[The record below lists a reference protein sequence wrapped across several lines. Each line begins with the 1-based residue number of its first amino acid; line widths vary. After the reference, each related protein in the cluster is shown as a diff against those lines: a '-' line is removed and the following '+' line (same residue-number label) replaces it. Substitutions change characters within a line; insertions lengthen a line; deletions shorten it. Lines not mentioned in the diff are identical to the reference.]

1 MAENEPI
8 KYSDLISPDD
18 SLEKLVK
25 QLDEISS
32 ALQLVQKSAVSLN
45 ESMKTMSGATSEG
58 RGAIAAASKEA
69 EKLAKAQADLAF
81 AESETARK
89 IAELKEAT
97 REQNNLNK
105 LAAKE
110 ANSAAGS
117 YNALSAQ
124 YSRLKMILNQM
135 SEEERKNTAEGRKMV
150 KQADDLYSKM
160 NELQKATGKY
170 TLQVGNYELAGK
182 SLRQE
187 LRQLT
192 QALTA
197 MKLEG
202 KENSEEYAE
211 MVQRAGELRD
221 AMQDAGE
228 AINRTASDTSNLDA
242 VLGAASAATGGFAV
256 ATATMS
262 MLGAST
268 RDVEIAQK
276 KLQEAIAL
284 VNGVQAIAN
293 ALNKDSALVTKVM
306 ALQSLALGK
315 AKELEASKTV
325 GATIAQKAFN
335 LVAKANPYVLLASA
349 LVTVVGALVMFSMRT
364 KEAEERLEATKFAI
378 QKLNNEL
385 EYCKSIT
392 DEVKSIIGKL
402 GGNELVSSMRTVN
415 DFTISVLKL
424 NNAIEEAKAEIEKL
438 EADGNSD
445 ENKKKIKELNLE
457 IEKLGDEWEVVG
469 KKWKQ
474 YEIDLTYIRKELENT
489 NKTNKELARNKSV
502 ENSLS
507 NQISMLQKK
516 ADLYSARN
524 DGQKNLAYE
533 KQIFDLENK
542 AISNQLANL
551 NIRKKSLDNEF
562 AIYKEKV
569 NAQIML
575 SDAEK
580 EQLIT
585 EKSIEIEQKK
595 SEFAIERQNLLY
607 SRQILM
613 LDKELRK
620 IERFNKELQTQR
632 ELQMS
637 QRGRADDVLSSNNRI
652 VDAEIERQNTILE
665 AQDTYSN
672 RMRKEELTNR
682 KNLIE
687 IQRNRNSD
695 TIELQRKEAD
705 ELYAI
710 RHNANLTDEQ
720 MKEESNRVSKHYLQ
734 LRNDAEEY
742 YNIMSENET
751 RRHANSLN
759 EINKGKSFLDY
770 LGFDMTGEQEQ
781 AINTAFQSAI
791 NSVNSYIDSLVALK
805 QQSVDTANAR
815 VESAQK
821 ALDAEI
827 EARNAGYANNVE
839 TAQKELQ
846 LAKQQQQ
853 KAEQE
858 AKKAQKIQQQL
869 DTLQQ
874 TASLVTATANIWK
887 AFTGIE
893 GGAGIPLAMAAT
905 ATMWGAFAAAKIK
918 AAQVTKGTE
927 KYGEGT
933 VELLSGGSHASG
945 NDIDLGIKSDGTRR
959 RAEGGEFFAVINKR
973 NSRKYRKVI
982 PDVIRS
988 INNDTF
994 ASKYLNANGKMAGAL
1009 INIQNTNSTDIRQ
1022 LQDDV
1027 RAIKKANEQRTY
1039 IDGRGYLV
1047 TVNGQSK
1054 RIIKR

>member
-18 SLEKLVK
+18 SIVKLTK
-25 QLDEISS
+25 QLDDIAN
-32 ALQLVQKSAVSLN
+32 ALELVQDKAVTLST
-45 ESMKTMSGATSEG
+45 SMKSMSGATRKG
-58 RGAIAAASKEA
+58 REEIDEAARDAM
-69 EKLAKAQADLAF
+69 KLAKAQEDLAY
-81 AESETARK
+81 AQSDTAK
-89 IAELKEAT
+89 QLAYLNELKRIQNQRNKEDVKISLSQRGSYARLSARYSQLKRELDNMNPVTEKARRAFEAK
-97 REQNNLNK
+97 QK
-105 LAAKE
+105 AAKKLME
-110 ANSAAGS
+110 
-117 YNALSAQ
+117 Q
-124 YSRLKMILNQM
+124 
-135 SEEERKNTAEGRKMV
+135 
-150 KQADDLYSKM
+150 M

-182 SLRQE
+182 SLRKE
-187 LRQLT
+187 LREITLQL
-192 QALTA
+192 QQ
-197 MKLEG
+197 MKLRGE
-202 KENSEEYAE
+202 ENSEEYQKLLA
-211 MVQRAGELRD
+211 RAGELSD
-221 AMQDAGE
+221 TMGDVSQ
-228 AINRTASDTSNLDA
+228 AINKTASDTSNLDA

-335 LVAKANPYVLLASA
+335 LVAKANPYVLLATA
-349 LVTVVGALVMFSMRT
+349 LITVVGALVMFSMRT

-424 NNAIEEAKAEIEKL
+424 NNAIEEAKSEIENL
-438 EADGNSD
+438 EADGVSD
-445 ENKKKIKELNLE
+445 EDKKKIKELNLE

-524 DGQKNLAYE
+524 DGQKNIAYE

-613 LDKELRK
+613 LDEELRK

-637 QRGRADDVLSSNNRI
+637 QRGRADDVVSSNNRI

-687 IQRNRNSD
+687 IQRKRNSD

-720 MKEESNRVSKHYLQ
+720 MKEEANRVSKHYLQ

-791 NSVNSYIDSLVALK
+791 SSVNSYIDSLVALK

-846 LAKQQQQ
+846 LAKENQR

-858 AKKAQKIQQQL
+858 AKRMEQVQRKL

-874 TASLVTATANIWK
+874 ASSLVTATANIWK
-887 AFTGIE
+887 SFTSAGP
-893 GGAGIPLAMAAT
+893 AGIGLASLAT

-918 AAQVTKGTE
+918 AAQVTRGTE

-1009 INIQNTNSTDIRQ
+1009 INIQNTNSTDLRQ

-1027 RAIKKANEQRTY
+1027 RAIKKVSEKQTY
-1039 IDGRGYLV
+1039 IDARGYMV
-1047 TVNGQSK
+1047 QINGTNK
-1054 RIIKR
+1054 RIIRR

>member
-8 KYSDLISPDD
+8 KYSDLIAPDD

-150 KQADDLYSKM
+150 KQAEDLYAKM
-160 NELQKATGKY
+160 NELQKATGKF

-242 VLGAASAATGGFAV
+242 VLGGASAVTGGFGLAIG
-256 ATATMS
+256 AMS
-262 MLGAST
+262 VLGVNTES
-268 RDVEIAQK
+268 VEKAQK

-284 VNGVQAIAN
+284 VNSVQAISN
-293 ALNKDSALVTKVM
+293 ALNKDSALMTKLRAVAQKLLNKTM
-306 ALQSLALGK
+306 EESAVATNAATTATNKWKIALMTTGIGVFLVALGALVAVLSSYYESANEGK
-315 AKELEASKTV
+315 TAQDRLNDAMERGKTAADNLKTATESLGKAQSDYNKTTRQIEEDEGGFDVVIKNLNADLEEQNSLLTAENNALVAYQNELTKAGKKLDAARQNVTRLNRAIGQSEAKENAKIALEEAQAVYDQAEANIKGTKANIKNLETAILQTEQKITQTEKDQEKERESKRKAAIENAKKAAEKRYQDDLRSQRALLDLQEEYSEEAYDIQYNILEKEREHEIKNGVARETAWNEWLKKLQDLDDKFDKHRDELSAKELERIKKQKEEAIKSANEIFDAERALSEYWNETSSTENISVFTAILEKEEKALSALDKLADNGVEVTDEMYQKV
-325 GATIAQKAFN
+325 FDNTKKQIDKAQK
-335 LVAKANPYVLLASA
+335 
-349 LVTVVGALVMFSMRT
+349 
-364 KEAEERLEATKFAI
+364 
-378 QKLNNEL
+378 EL
-385 EYCKSIT
+385 KGT
-392 DEVKSIIGKL
+392 
-402 GGNELVSSMRTVN
+402 
-415 DFTISVLKL
+415 SV
-424 NNAIEEAKAEIEKL
+424 
-438 EADGNSD
+438 
-445 ENKKKIKELNLE
+445 
-457 IEKLGDEWEVVG
+457 
-469 KKWKQ
+469 
-474 YEIDLTYIRKELENT
+474 Y
-489 NKTNKELARNKSV
+489 
-502 ENSLS
+502 SL
-507 NQISMLQKK
+507 
-516 ADLYSARN
+516 
-524 DGQKNLAYE
+524 
-533 KQIFDLENK
+533 
-542 AISNQLANL
+542 
-551 NIRKKSLDNEF
+551 
-562 AIYKEKV
+562 
-569 NAQIML
+569 
-575 SDAEK
+575 
-580 EQLIT
+580 
-585 EKSIEIEQKK
+585 
-595 SEFAIERQNLLY
+595 
-607 SRQILM
+607 
-613 LDKELRK
+613 
-620 IERFNKELQTQR
+620 
-632 ELQMS
+632 
-637 QRGRADDVLSSNNRI
+637 
-652 VDAEIERQNTILE
+652 
-665 AQDTYSN
+665 
-672 RMRKEELTNR
+672 
-682 KNLIE
+682 
-687 IQRNRNSD
+687 
-695 TIELQRKEAD
+695 
-705 ELYAI
+705 
-710 RHNANLTDEQ
+710 
-720 MKEESNRVSKHYLQ
+720 
-734 LRNDAEEY
+734 
-742 YNIMSENET
+742 
-751 RRHANSLN
+751 
-759 EINKGKSFLDY
+759 
-770 LGFDMTGEQEQ
+770 LGFDLQSEQEQ

-791 NSVNSYIDSLVALK
+791 SSVNSYIDSLVALK

-846 LAKQQQQ
+846 LAKENQR

-858 AKKAQKIQQQL
+858 AKRMEQVQRQL

-874 TASLVTATANIWK
+874 ASSLVTATANIWK
-887 AFTGIE
+887 SFTGT
-893 GGAGIPLAMAAT
+893 GNPAGIALAMTAT

-918 AAQVTKGTE
+918 AAQVTRGTE

-945 NDIDLGIKSDGTRR
+945 NDIDLGMKTDGTRR

-1009 INIQNTNSTDIRQ
+1009 INIQNTNSTDLRQ

-1027 RAIKKANEQRTY
+1027 RAIKKASEKQTY
-1039 IDGRGYLV
+1039 IDARGYMV
-1047 TVNGQSK
+1047 QINGNSK
-1054 RIIKR
+1054 RIIRR

>member
-150 KQADDLYSKM
+150 KQAEDLYAKM

-242 VLGAASAATGGFAV
+242 VLGGASAVTGGFGLAIG
-256 ATATMS
+256 AMS
-262 MLGAST
+262 VLGVNTES
-268 RDVEIAQK
+268 VEKAQK

-284 VNGVQAIAN
+284 VNSVQAIAN
-293 ALNKDSALVTKVM
+293 ALNKDSALMTKLRAVAQKLLNKTM
-306 ALQSLALGK
+306 QEGAVATNAATAATNKWKIALMTTGIGVFLVALGALVALIYNYIDATSTAAQKQMIFNQQMEKAEKQLDKTQEAYARMRSEMSASGATAKELAEADYNNAKEAEANAKSIADARAKAFDEYKHQYNADIMAGKKHNDEEKQQFKDLQK
-315 AKELEASKTV
+315 AKEDAEKKYLDLRSKRIESAFKFVQETENEEKKLAEEKAEQAKKAEEERKKAAEKALNDRIRLLKSQIALEDEFSKKSYDLRVQLIEKEYQQAKMAGVKEITASNEKIKKLNDLRDEW
-325 GATIAQKAFN
+325 AKHEKETIDNA
-335 LVAKANPYVLLASA
+335 
-349 LVTVVGALVMFSMRT
+349 T
-364 KEAEERLEATKFAI
+364 KEAIKANTEYIEAQQALNEYITSGQSKKEREKQSLFASILAEEEKALDALPTLYEEGTK
-378 QKLNNEL
+378 
-385 EYCKSIT
+385 EYE
-392 DEVKSIIGKL
+392 DA
-402 GGNELVSSMRTVN
+402 
-415 DFTISVLKL
+415 F
-424 NNAIEEAKAEIEKL
+424 NAIVSVTKKRFAEAE
-438 EADGNSD
+438 
-445 ENKKKIKELNLE
+445 
-457 IEKLGDEWEVVG
+457 
-469 KKWKQ
+469 
-474 YEIDLTYIRKELENT
+474 KELEKDGKPT
-489 NKTNKELARNKSV
+489 SFY
-502 ENSLS
+502 SL
-507 NQISMLQKK
+507 
-516 ADLYSARN
+516 
-524 DGQKNLAYE
+524 
-533 KQIFDLENK
+533 
-542 AISNQLANL
+542 
-551 NIRKKSLDNEF
+551 
-562 AIYKEKV
+562 
-569 NAQIML
+569 
-575 SDAEK
+575 
-580 EQLIT
+580 
-585 EKSIEIEQKK
+585 
-595 SEFAIERQNLLY
+595 
-607 SRQILM
+607 
-613 LDKELRK
+613 
-620 IERFNKELQTQR
+620 
-632 ELQMS
+632 
-637 QRGRADDVLSSNNRI
+637 
-652 VDAEIERQNTILE
+652 
-665 AQDTYSN
+665 
-672 RMRKEELTNR
+672 
-682 KNLIE
+682 
-687 IQRNRNSD
+687 
-695 TIELQRKEAD
+695 
-705 ELYAI
+705 
-710 RHNANLTDEQ
+710 
-720 MKEESNRVSKHYLQ
+720 
-734 LRNDAEEY
+734 
-742 YNIMSENET
+742 
-751 RRHANSLN
+751 
-759 EINKGKSFLDY
+759 
-770 LGFDMTGEQEQ
+770 LGFDLQSEQEQ

-791 NSVNSYIDSLVALK
+791 SSVNSYIDSLVALK

-846 LAKQQQQ
+846 LAKENQR

-858 AKKAQKIQQQL
+858 AKRMEQVQRQL

-874 TASLVTATANIWK
+874 ASSLVTATANIWK
-887 AFTGIE
+887 SFTSAGP
-893 GGAGIPLAMAAT
+893 AGIGLASLAT

-918 AAQVTKGTE
+918 AAQVTRGTE
-927 KYGEGT
+927 KYGDGT

-945 NDIDLGIKSDGTRR
+945 NDIDLGRKSDGTRR

-1009 INIQNTNSTDIRQ
+1009 INIQNTNSTDLRQ

-1027 RAIKKANEQRTY
+1027 RAIKKASEKQTY
-1039 IDGRGYLV
+1039 IDARGYMV
-1047 TVNGQSK
+1047 QINGNSK
-1054 RIIKR
+1054 RIIRR

>member
-8 KYSDLISPDD
+8 KYSDLIAPDD

-150 KQADDLYSKM
+150 KQAEDLYAKM

-242 VLGAASAATGGFAV
+242 VLGGASAVTGGFGLAIG
-256 ATATMS
+256 AMS
-262 MLGAST
+262 VLGVNTES
-268 RDVEIAQK
+268 VEKAQK

-284 VNGVQAIAN
+284 VNSVQAIAN
-293 ALNKDSALVTKVM
+293 ALNKDSALMTKLRAVAQKLLNKTM
-306 ALQSLALGK
+306 QEGAVATNAATAATNKWKIALMTTGIGVFLVALGALVALIYNYIDATSTAAQKQMIFNKQMEKAEKQLDKTQEAYARMRSEMSASGATAKELAEADYNNAKEAEANAKAIADARSKAFDEYAHQYRADILLGKKHSDEEKQQFQDLQK
-315 AKELEASKTV
+315 AKEDAEKKYLDLRSKRIERAFKFVKETEDEEKKLAEKKAEQAKKAEEKRKKTAEKALSDRIRLLKSQIALEDEFSKKSYDLRVQLIEKEYQQAKMAGVKEITASNEKIKKLNDLRDEWAIKANTRY
-325 GATIAQKAFN
+325 IEAQQALNEYIVSGQSKKERKKQSLFASILAEEEKALDALPTLYEEGTKEYEDAFN
-335 LVAKANPYVLLASA
+335 AIVS
-349 LVTVVGALVMFSMRT
+349 VTKKRFA
-364 KEAEERLEATKFAI
+364 EAE
-378 QKLNNEL
+378 
-385 EYCKSIT
+385 
-392 DEVKSIIGKL
+392 
-402 GGNELVSSMRTVN
+402 
-415 DFTISVLKL
+415 
-424 NNAIEEAKAEIEKL
+424 
-438 EADGNSD
+438 
-445 ENKKKIKELNLE
+445 
-457 IEKLGDEWEVVG
+457 
-469 KKWKQ
+469 
-474 YEIDLTYIRKELENT
+474 KELEKDGKPT
-489 NKTNKELARNKSV
+489 SFY
-502 ENSLS
+502 SL
-507 NQISMLQKK
+507 
-516 ADLYSARN
+516 
-524 DGQKNLAYE
+524 
-533 KQIFDLENK
+533 
-542 AISNQLANL
+542 
-551 NIRKKSLDNEF
+551 
-562 AIYKEKV
+562 
-569 NAQIML
+569 
-575 SDAEK
+575 
-580 EQLIT
+580 
-585 EKSIEIEQKK
+585 
-595 SEFAIERQNLLY
+595 
-607 SRQILM
+607 
-613 LDKELRK
+613 
-620 IERFNKELQTQR
+620 
-632 ELQMS
+632 
-637 QRGRADDVLSSNNRI
+637 
-652 VDAEIERQNTILE
+652 
-665 AQDTYSN
+665 
-672 RMRKEELTNR
+672 
-682 KNLIE
+682 
-687 IQRNRNSD
+687 
-695 TIELQRKEAD
+695 
-705 ELYAI
+705 
-710 RHNANLTDEQ
+710 
-720 MKEESNRVSKHYLQ
+720 
-734 LRNDAEEY
+734 
-742 YNIMSENET
+742 
-751 RRHANSLN
+751 
-759 EINKGKSFLDY
+759 
-770 LGFDMTGEQEQ
+770 LGFDLQSEQEK

-791 NSVNSYIDSLVALK
+791 SSVNSYIDSLVALK

-846 LAKQQQQ
+846 LAKENKR

-858 AKKAQKIQQQL
+858 AKRMEQVQRQL

-874 TASLVTATANIWK
+874 ASSLVTATANIWK
-887 AFTGIE
+887 SFTSAGP
-893 GGAGIPLAMAAT
+893 AGIGLASLAT

-918 AAQVTKGTE
+918 AAQVTRGTE

-945 NDIDLGIKSDGTRR
+945 NDIDLGMKTDGTRR

-1009 INIQNTNSTDIRQ
+1009 INIQNTNSTDLRQ

-1027 RAIKKANEQRTY
+1027 RAIKKASEKQTY
-1039 IDGRGYLV
+1039 IDARGYMV
-1047 TVNGQSK
+1047 QINGTNK
-1054 RIIKR
+1054 RIIRR

>member
-8 KYSDLISPDD
+8 KYSDLIAPDD

-69 EKLAKAQADLAF
+69 EKLAKAQAELAF

-150 KQADDLYSKM
+150 KQAEDLYAKM

-211 MVQRAGELRD
+211 MVKRAGELRD

-242 VLGAASAATGGFAV
+242 ILGGASAVTGGFGLAIG
-256 ATATMS
+256 AMS
-262 MLGAST
+262 VLGVNTES
-268 RDVEIAQK
+268 VEKAQK

-284 VNGVQAIAN
+284 VNSVQAISN
-293 ALNKDSALVTKVM
+293 ALNKDSALMTKLRAVAQKLLNKTM
-306 ALQSLALGK
+306 QEGAVATNAATAATNKWKIALMTTGVGVFLVALGAAVAWFSRYADEVDEATKRQQIFNKSLEDMTTEAENAKTAREELIKLNSALGDSSLEIAQQEYDNAKKYEADMKDAYDKANEEYLESIKERSEQKKQWDEWIAKNEERTEISAFQRYKNALEKKDEADKNYDKARKERIIAGGKLWDEQAKDYKENKKKEEAADKEAADKKKAAADAAKKAAEEQYNNELRYQKSLLALQEEYSEEAYDIQYNILEKEREHEIKNGVARETAWNEWLK
-315 AKELEASKTV
+315 KLQDLDDKFDKHRDELSAKELERIKK
-325 GATIAQKAFN
+325 QKEEAI
-335 LVAKANPYVLLASA
+335 KSANEI
-349 LVTVVGALVMFSMRT
+349 F
-364 KEAEERLEATKFAI
+364 EAERALSEYW
-378 QKLNNEL
+378 NE
-385 EYCKSIT
+385 T
-392 DEVKSIIGKL
+392 
-402 GGNELVSSMRTVN
+402 SSTEN
-415 DFTISVLKL
+415 ISVFT
-424 NNAIEEAKAEIEKL
+424 AI
-438 EADGNSD
+438 
-445 ENKKKIKELNLE
+445 
-457 IEKLGDEWEVVG
+457 
-469 KKWKQ
+469 
-474 YEIDLTYIRKELENT
+474 
-489 NKTNKELARNKSV
+489 
-502 ENSLS
+502 
-507 NQISMLQKK
+507 
-516 ADLYSARN
+516 
-524 DGQKNLAYE
+524 
-533 KQIFDLENK
+533 
-542 AISNQLANL
+542 
-551 NIRKKSLDNEF
+551 
-562 AIYKEKV
+562 
-569 NAQIML
+569 
-575 SDAEK
+575 
-580 EQLIT
+580 
-585 EKSIEIEQKK
+585 
-595 SEFAIERQNLLY
+595 
-607 SRQILM
+607 
-613 LDKELRK
+613 LDKEEKALAALDK
-620 IERFNKELQTQR
+620 LADNGVEVTDEMYQKVFDNTKKQIDKAQKELKGT
-632 ELQMS
+632 S
-637 QRGRADDVLSSNNRI
+637 V
-652 VDAEIERQNTILE
+652 
-665 AQDTYSN
+665 YS
-672 RMRKEELTNR
+672 L
-682 KNLIE
+682 
-687 IQRNRNSD
+687 
-695 TIELQRKEAD
+695 
-705 ELYAI
+705 
-710 RHNANLTDEQ
+710 
-720 MKEESNRVSKHYLQ
+720 
-734 LRNDAEEY
+734 
-742 YNIMSENET
+742 
-751 RRHANSLN
+751 
-759 EINKGKSFLDY
+759 
-770 LGFDMTGEQEQ
+770 LGFDLQSEQEQ

-791 NSVNSYIDSLVALK
+791 SSVNSYIDSLVALK

-846 LAKQQQQ
+846 LAKENQR

-858 AKKAQKIQQQL
+858 AKRMEQVQRQL

-874 TASLVTATANIWK
+874 ASSLVTATANIWK
-887 AFTGIE
+887 SFTGT
-893 GGAGIPLAMAAT
+893 GNPAGIALAMTAT

-918 AAQVTKGTE
+918 AAQVTRGTE

-945 NDIDLGIKSDGTRR
+945 NDIDLGMKTDGTRR

-1009 INIQNTNSTDIRQ
+1009 INIQNTNSTDLRQ

-1027 RAIKKANEQRTY
+1027 RAIKKASEKQTY
-1039 IDGRGYLV
+1039 IDARGYMV
-1047 TVNGQSK
+1047 QINGNSK
-1054 RIIKR
+1054 RIIRR

>member
-32 ALQLVQKSAVSLN
+32 ALQFVQKSAVSLN

-150 KQADDLYSKM
+150 KQAEDLYAKM
-160 NELQKATGKY
+160 NELQKSTGKY

-182 SLRQE
+182 SLREE

-221 AMQDAGE
+221 AMGDARE

-242 VLGAASAATGGFAV
+242 ILGGASAVTGGFGLAIG
-256 ATATMS
+256 AMS
-262 MLGAST
+262 VLGVNTES
-268 RDVEIAQK
+268 VEKAQK

-284 VNGVQAIAN
+284 VNSVQAIAN
-293 ALNKDSALVTKVM
+293 ALNNDSALMTKLRAVAQKLLNKTM
-306 ALQSLALGK
+306 QEGAVATNAATTATNKWKIALMTTGIGVFLVALGALVALIYNYVDATSSAAQK
-315 AKELEASKTV
+315 QMIFNQQMEKAEKQLDKTQEAYARMRSEMSASGATAKEL
-325 GATIAQKAFN
+325 AQADYN
-335 LVAKANPYVLLASA
+335 NA
-349 LVTVVGALVMFSMRT
+349 
-364 KEAEERLEATKFAI
+364 KEAEANAKAIADARSKAFDEYAHQYRADIMKGKKHSDEEKQQFQELQKAKDDAEKKYLDLRSKRIESAFKLVQETEDEEKKLAEENAEQAKKAEEERKKAAEKALSDRIRLLKSQIALEDEFSSKSYDLRVQLIEKEYQQAKMAGVKEITASNEKI
-378 QKLNNEL
+378 KKLNDLRDEWAKHEKETIEKATEDAIKANTKYIEAQQALNEYITSGQSKKEREKQSL
-385 EYCKSIT
+385 FASILAEEEKALDALPTLYEEGTKEYE
-392 DEVKSIIGKL
+392 DA
-402 GGNELVSSMRTVN
+402 
-415 DFTISVLKL
+415 F
-424 NNAIEEAKAEIEKL
+424 NAIVSVTKKRFAESE
-438 EADGNSD
+438 
-445 ENKKKIKELNLE
+445 
-457 IEKLGDEWEVVG
+457 
-469 KKWKQ
+469 
-474 YEIDLTYIRKELENT
+474 KELEKDGKPT
-489 NKTNKELARNKSV
+489 SFY
-502 ENSLS
+502 SL
-507 NQISMLQKK
+507 
-516 ADLYSARN
+516 
-524 DGQKNLAYE
+524 
-533 KQIFDLENK
+533 
-542 AISNQLANL
+542 
-551 NIRKKSLDNEF
+551 
-562 AIYKEKV
+562 
-569 NAQIML
+569 
-575 SDAEK
+575 
-580 EQLIT
+580 
-585 EKSIEIEQKK
+585 
-595 SEFAIERQNLLY
+595 
-607 SRQILM
+607 
-613 LDKELRK
+613 
-620 IERFNKELQTQR
+620 
-632 ELQMS
+632 
-637 QRGRADDVLSSNNRI
+637 
-652 VDAEIERQNTILE
+652 
-665 AQDTYSN
+665 
-672 RMRKEELTNR
+672 
-682 KNLIE
+682 
-687 IQRNRNSD
+687 
-695 TIELQRKEAD
+695 
-705 ELYAI
+705 
-710 RHNANLTDEQ
+710 
-720 MKEESNRVSKHYLQ
+720 
-734 LRNDAEEY
+734 
-742 YNIMSENET
+742 
-751 RRHANSLN
+751 
-759 EINKGKSFLDY
+759 
-770 LGFDMTGEQEQ
+770 LGFDLQSEQEQ

-791 NSVNSYIDSLVALK
+791 SSVNSYIDSLVALK

-846 LAKQQQQ
+846 LAKDKQR

-858 AKKAQKIQQQL
+858 AKRMEQVQRQL

-874 TASLVTATANIWK
+874 ASSLVTATANIWK
-887 AFTGIE
+887 SFTSAGP
-893 GGAGIPLAMAAT
+893 AGIGLASLAT

-918 AAQVTKGTE
+918 AAQVTRGTE

-945 NDIDLGIKSDGTRR
+945 NDIDLGRKSDGTRR

-1009 INIQNTNSTDIRQ
+1009 INVQNTNATDIRQ

-1027 RAIKKANEQRTY
+1027 RAIKKASEKQTY
-1039 IDGRGYLV
+1039 IDARGYMV
-1047 TVNGQSK
+1047 QINGTNK
-1054 RIIKR
+1054 RIIRR

>member
-32 ALQLVQKSAVSLN
+32 ALQFVQKSAVSLN

-150 KQADDLYSKM
+150 KQAEDLYAKM
-160 NELQKATGKY
+160 NELQKSTGKY

-182 SLRQE
+182 SLREE

-221 AMQDAGE
+221 AMGDARE

-242 VLGAASAATGGFAV
+242 ILGGASAVTGGFGLAIG
-256 ATATMS
+256 AMS
-262 MLGAST
+262 VLGVNTES
-268 RDVEIAQK
+268 VEKAQK

-284 VNGVQAIAN
+284 VNSVQAIAN
-293 ALNKDSALVTKVM
+293 ALNHDSALMTKLRAVAQKLLNKTM
-306 ALQSLALGK
+306 QEGAVATNAATTATNKWKIALMTTGIGVFLVALGALVALIYNYIDATSSAAQKQMIFNQQMEKAEKQLDKTQEAYARMRSEMSASGATAKELAEADYNNAKEAEANAKAIADARSKAFDEYAHQYRADIMKGKKHSDEEKQQFQDLQKAKEDAEKKYLDLRSKRIESAFKFVKETEDEEKKLAEEKAEQAKKAEEERKKAAEEQYNNELRYQKSLLALQEEYSEEAYDIQYNMLEKEREHEIKNGVARETAWNEWLK
-315 AKELEASKTV
+315 KLQDLDDKFDKHRDELSAKELERIKK
-325 GATIAQKAFN
+325 QKEEAI
-335 LVAKANPYVLLASA
+335 KSANEIFDAERA
-349 LVTVVGALVMFSMRT
+349 LS
-364 KEAEERLEATKFAI
+364 EYW
-378 QKLNNEL
+378 NE
-385 EYCKSIT
+385 T
-392 DEVKSIIGKL
+392 
-402 GGNELVSSMRTVN
+402 SSTEN
-415 DFTISVLKL
+415 ISVFT
-424 NNAIEEAKAEIEKL
+424 AI
-438 EADGNSD
+438 
-445 ENKKKIKELNLE
+445 
-457 IEKLGDEWEVVG
+457 
-469 KKWKQ
+469 
-474 YEIDLTYIRKELENT
+474 
-489 NKTNKELARNKSV
+489 
-502 ENSLS
+502 
-507 NQISMLQKK
+507 
-516 ADLYSARN
+516 
-524 DGQKNLAYE
+524 
-533 KQIFDLENK
+533 
-542 AISNQLANL
+542 
-551 NIRKKSLDNEF
+551 
-562 AIYKEKV
+562 
-569 NAQIML
+569 
-575 SDAEK
+575 
-580 EQLIT
+580 
-585 EKSIEIEQKK
+585 
-595 SEFAIERQNLLY
+595 
-607 SRQILM
+607 
-613 LDKELRK
+613 LDKEEKALSALDK
-620 IERFNKELQTQR
+620 LADNGVEVTDEMYQKVFDNTKKQIDKAQKELKGT
-632 ELQMS
+632 S
-637 QRGRADDVLSSNNRI
+637 V
-652 VDAEIERQNTILE
+652 
-665 AQDTYSN
+665 YS
-672 RMRKEELTNR
+672 L
-682 KNLIE
+682 
-687 IQRNRNSD
+687 
-695 TIELQRKEAD
+695 
-705 ELYAI
+705 
-710 RHNANLTDEQ
+710 
-720 MKEESNRVSKHYLQ
+720 
-734 LRNDAEEY
+734 
-742 YNIMSENET
+742 
-751 RRHANSLN
+751 
-759 EINKGKSFLDY
+759 
-770 LGFDMTGEQEQ
+770 LGFDLQGEQEQ

-791 NSVNSYIDSLVALK
+791 SSVNSYIDSLVALK

-846 LAKQQQQ
+846 LAKDKQR

-858 AKKAQKIQQQL
+858 AKRMEQVQRQL

-874 TASLVTATANIWK
+874 ASSLVTATANIWK
-887 AFTGIE
+887 SFTSAGP
-893 GGAGIPLAMAAT
+893 AGIGLASLAT

-918 AAQVTKGTE
+918 AAQVTRGTE

-945 NDIDLGIKSDGTRR
+945 NDIDLGRKSDGTRR

-1009 INIQNTNSTDIRQ
+1009 INVQNTNATDIRQ

-1027 RAIKKANEQRTY
+1027 RAIKKASEKQTY
-1039 IDGRGYLV
+1039 IDSRGFLV
-1047 TVNGQSK
+1047 QINGTNK
-1054 RIIKR
+1054 RIIRR